1 MIKFEPR
8 PHQQDMLWSM
18 DMNDKGIVHCPVGGG
33 KTYTFITDS
42 RKYLIDNPI
51 KTSCN
56 ESGSRVVVVVAPQ
69 LLLSNQLFKEF
80 DKHLKDINFLWR
92 QVSSESKTYER
103 DRQDL
108 KFRVVPPK
116 SPTTIVEEIRDTYRI
131 AQKVNK
137 PLILFTTYDSL
148 NRIVSSMIP
157 VDVVYYD
164 EAHNATSSDNFN
176 AVKYMSSHAKRN
188 YFFTAT
194 PRYST
199 DYASDLSGMNNT
211 DVYGDIICKVDFNYL
226 VEQGVIVKPKLHL
239 MKSDADLNNQREVDV
254 NMKTIVEVVDHY
266 ENVFTETENHKLLFC
281 AQGTKSI
288 QDLLTSP
295 QFIEFTTQRGYK
307 VLSID
312 SVNQGYV
319 DGQKKVSKT
328 TFIDHLN
335 SIGNNPHQKMIVL
348 HYAMLGEG
356 IDVKSFTGVVFLR
369 KSMASIFATQSIGRV
384 IRATPGKPYGVVTV
398 VQHDSDTG
406 ESREIV
412 KSIVKSLIEVGVPPD
427 YFISEDEEGRVIDS
441 EVVQNLDQD
450 HRTIIRD
457 IAIRFEHSNMLA
469 KLLEMDMEEIS
480 F

>member
-1 MIKFEPR
+1 MMVKFELR
-8 PHQQDMLWSM
+8 PHQKEMLKAM
-18 DMNDKGIVHCPVGGG
+18 DIHEKGIVYCPVGGG
-33 KTYTFITDS
+33 KTLTFISDS
-42 RKYLIDNPI
+42 RKYL
-51 KTSCN
+51 
-56 ESGSRVVVVVAPQ
+56 ESGSKVVVVVAPQ
-69 LLLSNQLFKEF
+69 LLLCNQLFKEF
-80 DKHLKDINFLWR
+80 DKHLKDMNFLWR
-92 QVSSESKTYER
+92 QVSSESRTYER
-103 DRQDL
+103 ERKDL
-108 KFRVVPPK
+108 RFRVVPPK
-116 SPTTIVEEIRDTYRI
+116 SPTTVVDEIRDTYRI

-194 PRYST
+194 PKYSI
-199 DYASDLSGMNNT
+199 DYSSDLSGMNNI
-211 DVYGDIICKVDFNYL
+211 DVYGDVISRVDFNYL
-226 VEQGVIVKPKLHL
+226 LKQGIIVKPKLDL
-239 MKSDADLNNQREVDV
+239 LKSTADLNNQREVDV

-266 ENVFTETENHKLLFC
+266 ETEEVETKNHKLLFC
-281 AQGTKSI
+281 VQGTKSI
-288 QDLLTSP
+288 QELLSSP

-328 TFIDHLN
+328 TFIEHLN

-356 IDVKSFTGVVFLR
+356 IDIKAFTGVVFLR
-369 KSMASIFATQSIGRV
+369 KSMSSIFATQSIGRV
-384 IRATPGKPYGVVTV
+384 IRATPGKSYGLVTV
-398 VQHDSDTG
+398 VQHESDTG
-406 ESREIV
+406 ESEEIV
-412 KSIVKSLIEVGVPPD
+412 ESIVESLIKQGVPPD
-427 YFISEDEEGRVIDS
+427 YFISEDEEGRHIDNEVI
-441 EVVQNLDQD
+441 ENLDED

-469 KLLEMDMEEIS
+469 KLLEMDVEELS